1 MSEPFTLA
9 VDASDLGVG
18 AVLMQKDSEVDHP
31 VSYFSKKFDKH
42 QKGWSTIEKEA
53 FGLISALKHFSVYLS
68 TSSFPIL
75 VLTDHNPL
83 VFMEKMKDKNM
94 RILRWSLIVQD
105 YNISIKHV
113 RGVDNVIADC
123 LSRPAQE

>member
-1 MSEPFTLA
+1 MKSIIQFLI
-9 VDASDLGVG
+9 S
-18 AVLMQKDSEVDHP
+18 Q
-31 VSYFSKKFDKH
+31 KKFDKH

-68 TSSFPIL
+68 TYSFPIV

-83 VFMEKMKDKNM
+83 LFMENMKDKNM

-105 YNISIKHV
+105 FVEIKHV